1 MLLFL
6 FSFLPEIHCI
16 FSHTFTLSEDPE
28 VSLSSNDS
36 YRFINAFWK
45 VELGAV
51 DNVTV
56 LLSKQT

>member
-6 FSFLPEIHCI
+6 FSFLPEIHSV
-16 FSHTFTLSEDPE
+16 FSHTFTLSGDPE
-28 VSLSSNDS
+28 VSLSSTDF
-36 YRFINAFWK
+36 YRCINLFSK
-45 VELGAV
+45 VELGAI